1 MNIREFKSVVPVLL
15 KHKIVPFV
23 WGSQGVGKTQ
33 VVKQICK
40 EQGLDIRVLH
50 CATQEVGDLIG
61 LLVKSEDGESV
72 HHARPR
78 WFPTEGKG
86 IVFLDELNRAPMDVL
101 QSLFSFIL
109 DGTLHTHKLPPGW
122 VVVAAGNYDSE
133 RFSTTQVGD
142 AAWLSRFCHLDF
154 TPTVEEFITYV
165 EDKDMHDVADFIREQ
180 PSMLEL
186 DAKTAGRLDSS
197 FIVPDRRSWE
207 GMLGVLDN
215 DSSLPENL
223 RYEVYSGIVGSTG
236 AAAFITFKTKREK
249 AFTLNHIIKGYKT
262 KVAPKIKELMLNQKE
277 ARFDVL
283 NGPIDELITRLE
295 SKPDFLKNSEYIEN
309 VKEYLFDIP
318 KELAMK
324 TFTRMQAI
332 PNFAGKNA
340 ILNDVE
346 YVNRFRRNK
355 ETK

>member
-1 MNIREFKSVVPVLL
+1 
-15 KHKIVPFV
+15 
-23 WGSQGVGKTQ
+23 
-33 VVKQICK
+33 
-40 EQGLDIRVLH
+40 
-50 CATQEVGDLIG
+50 
-61 LLVKSEDGESV
+61 
-72 HHARPR
+72 
-78 WFPTEGKG
+78 
-86 IVFLDELNRAPMDVL
+86 
-101 QSLFSFIL
+101 
-109 DGTLHTHKLPPGW
+109 
-122 VVVAAGNYDSE
+122 
-133 RFSTTQVGD
+133 
-142 AAWLSRFCHLDF
+142 
-154 TPTVEEFITYV
+154 
-165 EDKDMHDVADFIREQ
+165 
-180 PSMLEL
+180 
-186 DAKTAGRLDSS
+186 
-197 FIVPDRRSWE
+197 
-207 GMLGVLDN
+207 MLGVLDN